1 MPVTSKEEFSEK
13 MSRQSLRSFA
23 SKKAGQIL
31 EQKGKD
37 FFNGG
42 TSDVDPENCNTML
55 QLLIMAGADPEEI
68 KLDML
73 AGKMLERI
81 RDAFTH

>member
-1 MPVTSKEEFSEK
+1 
-13 MSRQSLRSFA
+13 
-23 SKKAGQIL
+23 
-31 EQKGKD
+31 
-37 FFNGG
+37 
-42 TSDVDPENCNTML
+42 ML